1 MLFQNRKRLTNFDKM
16 KKILLYALIGIT
28 FFAGTSF
35 GIHRFYVS
43 IYKINFV
50 PEKKMLQITSR
61 IFVDDLNSVLYNKY
75 NKKTFLG
82 EQNESQVDIDLMKKY
97 ISDNFYLK
105 VNDQQKTLN
114 YLSNEIEGNV
124 IICYYN
130 IKDIS
135 KIITLEVKNTALLEL
150 NSEQQNIM
158 QSTIYG
164 EKQSLLLME
173 GRMKGML
180 K

>member
-1 MLFQNRKRLTNFDKM
+1 M
-16 KKILLYALIGIT
+16 KKILLYTLIGII

-35 GIHRFYVS
+35 GIHKFYVS
-43 IYKINFV
+43 IYQIKYA

-61 IFVDDLNSVLYNKY
+61 IFVDDLNEVLYKKY

-82 EQNESQVDIDLMKKY
+82 ESNESLDDIDLMKKY
-97 ISDNFYLK
+97 ISDNFSLK
-105 VNDQQKTLN
+105 VNGQQKPLN
-114 YLSNEIEGNV
+114 YISKELEGNV

-130 IKDIS
+130 IKEIS
-135 KIITLEVKNTALLEL
+135 KVKTLEVKNTALLEL

-164 EKQSLLLME
+164 EKQSLLLTE
-173 GRMKGML
+173 STISGML